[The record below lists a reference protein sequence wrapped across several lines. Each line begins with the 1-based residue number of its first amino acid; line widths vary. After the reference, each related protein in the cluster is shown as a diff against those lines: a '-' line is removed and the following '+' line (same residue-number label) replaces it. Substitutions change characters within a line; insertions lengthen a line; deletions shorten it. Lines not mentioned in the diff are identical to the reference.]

1 MNRSARLIAILT
13 VCLAAMLSTFGMTGY
28 ADVRISS
35 GAGMGQWLIPGVTA
49 TSTRKTTLSPTVSTE
64 PLAMR
69 TSWFLTPRSA
79 APRRNTHRPSVRLL
93 RYQVR
98 SGDTLWALAITYSTS
113 VRAIQHENQL
123 NSDLILV
130 GQTLRIPGSMHE
142 LAAPL
147 HRADKIRAQRA
158 GVPTR
163 LLPVYQAAGHR
174 YGVPWTVLAAI
185 HREETNF
192 STRCPISQ
200 SGAVGP
206 MQFMPGTFAQYGVTA
221 PGRRGPPDIGN
232 VYDAIY
238 SAAHMLQADGYDRNP
253 TMALYLYNHSMAY
266 VRTVQSVAGGM

>member
-1 MNRSARLIAILT
+1 MALWW
-13 VCLAAMLSTFGMTGY
+13 
-28 ADVRISS
+28 SS
-35 GAGMGQWLIPGVTA
+35 GIVTTVA
-49 TSTRKTTLSPTVSTE
+49 RTPVLSHGTSREL
-64 PLAMR
+64 LRIR
-69 TSWFLTPRSA
+69 TSLFLSPRSA
-79 APRRNTHRPSVRLL
+79 SPREHTHRQGVRPLS
-93 RYQVR
+93 YQVHR
-98 SGDTLWALAITYSTS
+98 GDTLWALAIAYSTS
-113 VRAIQHENQL
+113 VRAIEQENHL
-123 NSDLILV
+123 HSDLILI
-130 GQTLRIPGSMHE
+130 GQTLRIPGSMHQIS
-142 LAAPL
+142 APL
-147 HRADKIRAQRA
+147 RGADSIRAQKA

-192 STRCPISQ
+192 STRCPISS

-266 VRTVQSVAGGM
+266 VRTVQSVAQGM